1 MEEALVDLLKAHAPL
16 TALIGTAPARVYWM
30 RAPQNVARPYVV
42 LQVITGLPD
51 VAHSG
56 PTGLVA
62 GRVQA
67 DAYADTY
74 GSAKAVARAL
84 AARLS
89 GFRGTRLTTV
99 FDGVFKDA
107 ERDGYEDDAS
117 PDKLFRTSQDFLIWH
132 KGA

>member
-1 MEEALVDLLKAHAPL
+1 VEEALVDLLKAYAPL

-62 GRVQA
+62 YRVQA
-67 DAYADTY
+67 DAYGDSY
-74 GSAKAVARAL
+74 GSTKAVARAL
-84 AARLS
+84 AARLT
-89 GFRGTRLTTV
+89 GFKATV

-117 PDKLFRTSQDFLIWH
+117 PDKLFRTSQDFIIWH